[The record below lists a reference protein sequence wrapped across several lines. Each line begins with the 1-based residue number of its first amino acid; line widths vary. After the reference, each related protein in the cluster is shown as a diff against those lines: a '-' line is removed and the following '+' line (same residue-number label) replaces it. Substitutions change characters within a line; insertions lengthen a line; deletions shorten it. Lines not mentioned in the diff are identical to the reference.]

1 MVAEQIVKAISSSR
15 LLLSFV
21 EHAVRQRQRQTMR
34 HHTGKNLVHEVKHMN
49 QARWMTHSLIDAAT
63 IVTVI
68 GAFGFSGTQIAR
80 LNQTLQLAITI
91 QPSRIHVQVAVGSD
105 QRSQS
110 FCPDPF

>member
-1 MVAEQIVKAISSSR
+1 M
-15 LLLSFV
+15 
-21 EHAVRQRQRQTMR
+21 
-34 HHTGKNLVHEVKHMN
+34 GKNLTHGVKHMN
-49 QARWMTHSLIDAAT
+49 QAKWMTRSLIDAAT
-63 IVTVI
+63 IITVVS
-68 GAFGFSGTQIAR
+68 AVSFSASQIAR